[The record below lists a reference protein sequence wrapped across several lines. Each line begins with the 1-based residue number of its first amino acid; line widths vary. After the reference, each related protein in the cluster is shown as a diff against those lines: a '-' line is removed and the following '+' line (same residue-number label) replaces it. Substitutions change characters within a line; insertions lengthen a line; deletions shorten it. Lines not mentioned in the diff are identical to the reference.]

1 MNSEWK
7 FKFAIFNFALLAA
20 GSLCLAQSQ
29 TQGVHPG
36 FTLTNLRPS
45 GFNTQVS
52 GLDFMPDG
60 SLVVSTWEGFSTTK
74 ANVYIVSN
82 VQTGDASKVTFKK
95 FAGNLYEPLGVKVVD
110 GKIYVLQKD
119 QLSLLPDANNDGVAE
134 TPEKLVSGW
143 GITTMP
149 AGVKNL
155 EFAMGMVYK
164 DSLFWG
170 ALASAWPFETKATNE
185 RGCVIS

>member
-1 MNSEWK
+1 MITMS
-7 FKFAIFNFALLAA
+7 LLATA
-20 GSLCLAQSQ
+20 VSIVTAQ

-45 GFNTQVS
+45 GFDTQVS
-52 GLDFMPDG
+52 GLDFLPDG
-60 SLVVSTWEGFSTTK
+60 RLVVSTWEGFSKTK

-82 VQTGDASKVTFKK
+82 AQTGDATKVTYKK
-95 FAGNLYEPLGVKVVD
+95 FADNLYEPLGVKVVD

-143 GITTMP
+143 GIVAMT
-149 AGVKNL
+149 KSL

-164 DSLFWG
+164 
-170 ALASAWPFETKATNE
+170 
-185 RGCVIS
+185 